1 MRGDPWRL
9 KLREANAHEGC
20 DDVSTLGN
28 GQRLTVDPGR
38 ARALSLGYPGT
49 TEP

>member
-20 DDVSTLGN
+20 VDVSTLGN
-28 GQRLTVDPGR
+28 GQRLTVDPG
-38 ARALSLGYPGT
+38 ALALSASYPGT
-49 TEP
+49 TDP